1 VQQKGSLVDADKT
14 RFDFA
19 HDAPMSD
26 DEIRRVE
33 RMVNEQILLNQ
44 ATEARVMP
52 IDDAKTL
59 GAMMLFGEKYG
70 DAVRVLDI
78 GNSRELCGG
87 THVAR
92 TGDIGLFKITLEGGV
107 AAGIRRVE
115 AITGLNAL
123 TFVQQQDAVLHKL
136 ARTLKAP
143 AEESVAKVEQL
154 LEQQR
159 QLDKDMAQIKAQQ
172 AAAQGD
178 AMLSQ
183 AIDMC
188 GAKVL
193 LARMDGLDAKGLRE
207 AVDRIKS
214 KLRSAVVLLV
224 SKEGDKVQL
233 AVGVTADRVGQIKA
247 GDLVSVAAQAVG
259 GKGGGRPDFAMAGG
273 TQPEHIDAA
282 LAQARSL
289 LQQRLGA

>member
-1 VQQKGSLVDADKT
+1 
-14 RFDFA
+14 
-19 HDAPMSD
+19 M
-26 DEIRRVE
+26 
-33 RMVNEQILLNQ
+33 
-44 ATEARVMP
+44 
-52 IDDAKTL
+52 
-59 GAMMLFGEKYG
+59 
-70 DAVRVLDI
+70 RVLDI

-92 TGDIGLFKITLEGGV
+92 TGDIGLFKIAFEGGV

-115 AITGLNAL
+115 AITGMNAL
-123 TFVQQQDAVLHKL
+123 DFVQQQNALLSRL

-159 QLDKDMAQIKAQQ
+159 QLDKDIAHLKAQQ

-183 AIDMC
+183 AIAI
-188 GAKVL
+188 GGTQVL

-214 KLRSAVVLLV
+214 KLKTAVVLLV
-224 SKEGDKVQL
+224 SREGDKVQL
-233 AVGVTADRVGQIKA
+233 AAGVSADRIGQIKA
-247 GDLVSVAAQAVG
+247 GDLVSAAAQAVG

-273 TQPEHIDAA
+273 TQPAHIELA
-282 LAQARSL
+282 LTQARAL